1 MIFFSNNLCY
11 IKFFSDMYYNV
22 FSTKA
27 DQKGRSI
34 HKEKN
39 LSTENHILGGIVLE
53 MSTVCR
59 FFLITVKKF
68 PQQCQH
74 GVATWSIMGQMCST

>member
-11 IKFFSDMYYNV
+11 IKFFSEMYYHV

-27 DQKGRSI
+27 DQKGGSI

-39 LSTENHILGGIVLE
+39 LSTEIHILVLPGTY
-53 MSTVCR
+53 TVHNKLSLNEVEILV
-59 FFLITVKKF
+59 FL
-68 PQQCQH
+68 P
-74 GVATWSIMGQMCST
+74 CSQFGTAQYV

>member
-11 IKFFSDMYYNV
+11 IKFFSEMYYHV

-27 DQKGRSI
+27 DQKGGSI

-39 LSTENHILGGIVLE
+39 LSTEIHILETLSDSCW
-53 MSTVCR
+53 STMNAKN
-59 FFLITVKKF
+59 LIFTN
-68 PQQCQH
+68 
-74 GVATWSIMGQMCST
+74 T

>member
-11 IKFFSDMYYNV
+11 IKFFSEMYYHV

-27 DQKGRSI
+27 DQKGGSI

-39 LSTENHILGGIVLE
+39 LSTEIHILSVLF
-53 MSTVCR
+53 VY
-59 FFLITVKKF
+59 
-68 PQQCQH
+68 
-74 GVATWSIMGQMCST
+74 

>member
-11 IKFFSDMYYNV
+11 IKFFSEMYYHV

-27 DQKGRSI
+27 DQKGGSI

-39 LSTENHILGGIVLE
+39 LSTEIHILINREGETYLPIIINRHFYVLNYNELMTKGIE
-53 MSTVCR
+53 SFNNT
-59 FFLITVKKF
+59 FLF
-68 PQQCQH
+68 
-74 GVATWSIMGQMCST
+74 

>member
-11 IKFFSDMYYNV
+11 IKFFSEMYYHV

-27 DQKGRSI
+27 DQKGGSI

-39 LSTENHILGGIVLE
+39 LSTEIHILVFCLFKLFMEKTVLLFNA
-53 MSTVCR
+53 VR
-59 FFLITVKKF
+59 FNN
-68 PQQCQH
+68 
-74 GVATWSIMGQMCST
+74 